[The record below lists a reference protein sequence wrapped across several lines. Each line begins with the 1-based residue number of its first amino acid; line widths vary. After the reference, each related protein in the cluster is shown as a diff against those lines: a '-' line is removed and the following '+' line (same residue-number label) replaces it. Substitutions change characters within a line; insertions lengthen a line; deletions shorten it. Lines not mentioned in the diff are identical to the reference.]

1 MANPVKGF
9 LKLAVSLCF
18 VLTHSGCA
26 MLPLAVPVAL
36 SGGAAGVNYS
46 FTNVAYKTISY
57 PVADVDTALHKALI
71 KMGIRKVRRKSQG
84 GTVSVTAATS
94 HLDIFIDLEKITPTV
109 TNIKVNA
116 KKGAFFKDKATATEI
131 IVQIENILEA
141 KD

>member
-9 LKLAVSLCF
+9 LKLAVSLYF

>member
-1 MANPVKGF
+1 MAKLF
-9 LKLAVSLCF
+9 KSSLKLLALSCLA
-18 VLTHSGCA
+18 LTLSGCA
-26 MLPLAVPVAL
+26 MLPLAVPVAI

-57 PVADVDTALHKALI
+57 PVADVDTALRKALI
-71 KMGIRKVRRKSQG
+71 KMRIKEVRRESLG

-94 HLDIFIDLEKITPTV
+94 HLDIYIDLEKITPTV

-131 IVQIENILEA
+131 IVQTENILEV

>member
-1 MANPVKGF
+1 MAKLFKSF
-9 LKLAVSLCF
+9 LKLLARSCL
-18 VLTHSGCA
+18 VLTLSGCA
-26 MLPLAVPVAL
+26 MLPFAVPAAI

-71 KMGIRKVRRKSQG
+71 KMRITEVRRKSQG

-94 HLDIFIDLEKITPTV
+94 QLDIFIDLEKITPSV

-116 KKGAFFKDKATATEI
+116 KRGAFFKDKATATEI
-131 IVQIENILEA
+131 IVQIENILEV